1 MFTKFCAAL
10 SKISLVLAVIGLL
23 TVVLC
28 VQWQVFGRYVLND
41 TPTWAEALAML
52 IVLFVTAFGLGVGVR
67 DAGHIGM
74 ESLIVLLPEKWRVRL
89 ELVIHSLVAVFGFLM
104 VQSGW
109 MWASA
114 KWQEKKPMLP
124 VPDGIDYVPVI
135 IAGALIFIFSIE
147 HIVALLRG
155 EVVEPSWN

>member
-10 SKISLVLAVIGLL
+10 SKISLMLAVIGLL
-23 TVVLC
+23 FVVLC
-28 VQWQVFGRYVLND
+28 VQWQVIGRYVFND

-74 ESLIVLLPEKWRVRL
+74 ESLIVLLPEKWRLRL
-89 ELVIHSLVAVFGFLM
+89 ALLIHSLVAVFGFLM

-135 IAGALIFIFSIE
+135 IAGALILIFSIE